1 MLKFTIPGRGELNAE
16 NVVFD
21 YNGTIAVDGIM
32 SRDIKEMINELAGH
46 AKVYILTADTYGT
59 VKSQCED
66 LNVTLKTFPRDNAAV
81 SKRDIVKALEG
92 GSICVGNGYNDV
104 EMFKICDLSIAII
117 GQEGCCGKLLSFADI
132 VVNCPEDAFML
143 LLNPDR
149 VKATLRS

>member
-1 MLKFTIPGRGELNAE
+1 MLKFIIPGRRELKVE

-32 SRDIKEMINELAGH
+32 SSEIKELINEIARY

-59 VKSQCED
+59 VKRECGD
-66 LNVTLKTFPRDNAAV
+66 LNVTLMTFPSENAAIF
-81 SKRDIVKALEG
+81 KRDIVKSLEG
-92 GSICVGNGYNDV
+92 GTICVGNGYNDL

-132 VVNCPEDAFML
+132 VVNCPKDAFML
-143 LLNPDR
+143 ILNPDR